1 MRGPRLRQ
9 PKRKRVMHDHSEDRY
24 VSGCAQSTDLVIVPF
39 VNTPVALFASKKLV
53 GVPLPKALLIHFL
66 ELYAVLLASLALRH
80 SASTCEQNKRAC
92 GCGCG
97 CVRAHARTHLAHT
110 RMCEHYVLPNEHAHC
125 TDTSRTFSIPD
136 HGQLNR
142 ANDTTYAHR
151 RLRRRLGC
159 RRH

>member
-1 MRGPRLRQ
+1 MWLCFSSGTHTHAHTHRERERERERASARARERERERERERKRHIRVMRGPRLRQ

-80 SASTCEQNKRAC
+80 SASAASKQA
-92 GCGCG
+92 G
-97 CVRAHARTHLAHT
+97 
-110 RMCEHYVLPNEHAHC
+110 M
-125 TDTSRTFSIPD
+125 
-136 HGQLNR
+136 
-142 ANDTTYAHR
+142 
-151 RLRRRLGC
+151 
-159 RRH
+159 

>member
-24 VSGCAQSTDLVIVPF
+24 ASDCAQATDLVIVPF

-80 SASTCEQNKRAC
+80 SASAARKQA
-92 GCGCG
+92 GMWVW
-97 CVRAHARTHLAHT
+97 VRAHARTHLAHT

>member
-24 VSGCAQSTDLVIVPF
+24 ASGCAQSTDLVIVPF

-80 SASTCEQNKRAC
+80 SASAASKQA
-92 GCGCG
+92 GMWVL
-97 CVRAHARTHLAHT
+97 VRAHARTHLAHT